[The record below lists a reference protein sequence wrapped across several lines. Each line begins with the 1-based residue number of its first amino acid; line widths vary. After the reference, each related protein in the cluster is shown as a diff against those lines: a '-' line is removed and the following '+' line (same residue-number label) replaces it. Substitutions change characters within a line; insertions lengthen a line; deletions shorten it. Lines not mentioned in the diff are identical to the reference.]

1 MKKILFSTLLT
12 IFLITNLI
20 SDENS
25 TIELN
30 TTIEDS
36 NLSALSEDELL
47 AEFMKLDEEIEE
59 AKEKTKNLEKLE
71 KTVDKLVN
79 TLNIEN

>member
-1 MKKILFSTLLT
+1 MKIFLSITLL
-12 IFLITNLI
+12 IFLMTNLI

-36 NLSALSEDELL
+36 NLSALSEDELI
-47 AEFMKLDEEIEE
+47 AEFMKVDEEVE
-59 AKEKTKNLEKLE
+59 NLKKLG
-71 KTVDKLVN
+71 KTVDELANKLG
-79 TLNIEN
+79 IEE

>member
-1 MKKILFSTLLT
+1 MS
-12 IFLITNLI
+12 NLI

-30 TTIEDS
+30 TSIEDS
-36 NLSALSEDELL
+36 NLSALSEDELI
-47 AEFMKLDEEIEE
+47 AEFMRVDEEVEK
-59 AKEKTKNLEKLE
+59 KESSLKNLKKLE
-71 KTVDKLVN
+71 KTVDELAS

>member
-1 MKKILFSTLLT
+1 MKKILSITLLT
-12 IFLITNLI
+12 IFLMTNLI

-36 NLSALSEDELL
+36 NLSALSEDELI
-47 AEFMKLDEEIEE
+47 AEFMRVDENL
-59 AKEKTKNLEKLE
+59 KNLEKLE
-71 KTVDKLVN
+71 KTVDELANKLG
-79 TLNIEN
+79 IEE

>member
-1 MKKILFSTLLT
+1 MKIFLSITLL
-12 IFLITNLI
+12 IFLMTNLI

-36 NLSALSEDELL
+36 NLSALSEDELI
-47 AEFMKLDEEIEE
+47 AEFMRVDENL
-59 AKEKTKNLEKLE
+59 KNLEKLE
-71 KTVDKLVN
+71 KTVDELANKLG
-79 TLNIEN
+79 IEE